1 MSKSLL
7 VTGGAGFIA
16 SNFIHY
22 IMQRYPDYKIIN
34 IDKLTYAGS
43 DANVQEIAASDNYQF
58 IKGDIADGQLIN
70 WIFNEY
76 DVDGVIHF
84 AAESH
89 VDRSINDAKAF
100 IESNVLGTNVL
111 LQAARDAWEK
121 KGELAIRRF
130 HQISTDEVYG
140 SLDLETD
147 EKFHEQTPYD
157 PRNPYSASKAGA
169 DMLVK
174 SFGQTYGMN
183 VVTSSSSNNYGPQQH
198 SEKLIPTIISNA
210 LQGKPIP
217 LYGDGKNV
225 RDWLYVEDHCR
236 AIDLIFHE
244 GKKLEKYNVGGNN
257 ERTNIELSM
266 MICDIL
272 DHLKPE
278 HYSHK
283 ELITYIGDRKG
294 HDRRYAVDDSKIRN
308 TLGWKPSTTLND
320 GLNKTVE
327 WYIDQW
333 EKAIL

>member
-1 MSKSLL
+1 
-7 VTGGAGFIA
+7 
-16 SNFIHY
+16 
-22 IMQRYPDYKIIN
+22 
-34 IDKLTYAGS
+34 
-43 DANVQEIAASDNYQF
+43 
-58 IKGDIADGQLIN
+58 
-70 WIFNEY
+70 
-76 DVDGVIHF
+76 
-84 AAESH
+84 
-89 VDRSINDAKAF
+89 
-100 IESNVLGTNVL
+100 
-111 LQAARDAWEK
+111 
-121 KGELAIRRF
+121 
-130 HQISTDEVYG
+130 TDEVYG

-320 GLNKTVE
+320 GLN
-327 WYIDQW
+327 
-333 EKAIL
+333 

>member
-1 MSKSLL
+1 
-7 VTGGAGFIA
+7 
-16 SNFIHY
+16 
-22 IMQRYPDYKIIN
+22 
-34 IDKLTYAGS
+34 
-43 DANVQEIAASDNYQF
+43 
-58 IKGDIADGQLIN
+58 
-70 WIFNEY
+70 
-76 DVDGVIHF
+76 
-84 AAESH
+84 
-89 VDRSINDAKAF
+89 
-100 IESNVLGTNVL
+100 
-111 LQAARDAWEK
+111 
-121 KGELAIRRF
+121 
-130 HQISTDEVYG
+130 
-140 SLDLETD
+140 
-147 EKFHEQTPYD
+147 
-157 PRNPYSASKAGA
+157 
-169 DMLVK
+169 
-174 SFGQTYGMN
+174 
-183 VVTSSSSNNYGPQQH
+183 
-198 SEKLIPTIISNA
+198 EKLIPTIISNA

-225 RDWLYVEDHCR
+225 RDLLYVEDHSR